1 MTKSSKKYA
10 KVNNSTEDWIHGNAF
25 KVRVL
30 VGGKRMFTMITFA
43 GDPDAIYSRL
53 LKQKEKQASGGERLF
68 AFGSRDVIKEER
80 VTLNTSP

>member
-1 MTKSSKKYA
+1 
-10 KVNNSTEDWIHGNAF
+10 
-25 KVRVL
+25 
-30 VGGKRMFTMITFA
+30 MITFA

-80 VTLNTSP
+80 VTLNTAP